1 VDSVELKPLTSL
13 RFFAA
18 MLIVLLHIKVYFH
31 WTSFNWVPGQFV
43 SGVTFFFVLSG
54 FILTHVYI
62 KRGTSSYFRFLQS
75 RVARLWPAHLLSL
88 AVLAVFVGWGGTFP
102 GQGGFRPIF
111 TTIANL
117 FMVQSWSPY
126 MAYFFS
132 WNSVSWSISTEF
144 FFYLLFP
151 TLLINIKSTWH
162 WKLALA
168 LCLTIGLIAISS
180 ITKLSATPG
189 LYKIWQPS
197 FLYCFPP
204 ARLFEFSLGMA
215 AWVLWDK
222 YINPLRLHFFIWTA
236 IEFSAIGVTLWWL
249 LFVPTE
255 LLYRFGGGAVQYA
268 STIVPG
274 LMFPLLI
281 MAVACGRGAIG
292 KILSIRPFVYLGN
305 ISFSMYLFHYI
316 LIRLMPNPS
325 PFVFFLA
332 LAVVPV
338 LVFELVEKPCRS
350 AIVSI
355 GRKKIVFSIP

>member
-1 VDSVELKPLTSL
+1 
-13 RFFAA
+13 
-18 MLIVLLHIKVYFH
+18 
-31 WTSFNWVPGQFV
+31 
-43 SGVTFFFVLSG
+43 
-54 FILTHVYI
+54 
-62 KRGTSSYFRFLQS
+62 
-75 RVARLWPAHLLSL
+75 
-88 AVLAVFVGWGGTFP
+88 
-102 GQGGFRPIF
+102 
-111 TTIANL
+111 
-117 FMVQSWSPY
+117 
-126 MAYFFS
+126 
-132 WNSVSWSISTEF
+132 
-144 FFYLLFP
+144 
-151 TLLINIKSTWH
+151 
-162 WKLALA
+162 
-168 LCLTIGLIAISS
+168 LIAISS